1 MRDDTPVLIGAG
13 QFTYRGAA
21 EASPSPLKMIKIAA
35 ERAATDAGL
44 EASALA
50 GLDTLAVV
58 GFTVDAGGALQRLPF
73 PRLKNPPQALAKAFG
88 ATPRYAPYT
97 HMGGN
102 TPQQLINALCARIA
116 AGESDFAL
124 AVGAEF
130 LGSLRKRLAAG
141 VSFDDF
147 ETDPDAPDPERFGD
161 GRPGVTPQE
170 AAHWLNAPISTYP
183 LFENAFRAHQGQ
195 SVAEHQRQLGDLF
208 APFTKIAAANPEAW
222 FPTERSAEEL
232 ITVNDRNRMVGFPY
246 PKYLNAI
253 MDVDQSAGVLI
264 TSVRKARELGVPE
277 ERFVY
282 LHGCA
287 DAADLW
293 YPLERQNYYSSPA
306 IRLTGR
312 QALDMAG
319 VALSEIDYIDLY
331 SCFPVAVEVAASELG
346 LSLDDPR
353 GFTVTGGLPYAGG
366 PGNNYAMH
374 SIAVMMRKLREKR
387 GTRGLVTANGWF
399 LTKQAV
405 GVYST
410 DPVEGQWERQDPH
423 VIQAEI
429 DALPH
434 PSIVERP
441 QGAATIETYTV
452 VHRREGYGRGIVI
465 GRDAAGHRFVANT
478 PEDEATLRGLES
490 VESVGRTGRVGP
502 TDDGERNLFVPD

>member
-1 MRDDTPVLIGAG
+1 
-13 QFTYRGAA
+13 
-21 EASPSPLKMIKIAA
+21 
-35 ERAATDAGL
+35 
-44 EASALA
+44 
-50 GLDTLAVV
+50 
-58 GFTVDAGGALQRLPF
+58 
-73 PRLKNPPQALAKAFG
+73 
-88 ATPRYAPYT
+88 
-97 HMGGN
+97 
-102 TPQQLINALCARIA
+102 
-116 AGESDFAL
+116 
-124 AVGAEF
+124 
-130 LGSLRKRLAAG
+130 
-141 VSFDDF
+141 
-147 ETDPDAPDPERFGD
+147 
-161 GRPGVTPQE
+161 
-170 AAHWLNAPISTYP
+170 
-183 LFENAFRAHQGQ
+183 
-195 SVAEHQRQLGDLF
+195 LF
-208 APFTKIAAANPEAW
+208 APFTKVAAANPEAW
-222 FPTERSAEEL
+222 FPVERSAEEL
-232 ITVNDRNRMVGFPY
+232 ITVTDRNRMVGFPY

-264 TSVRKARELGVPE
+264 TSVGKARALGVPQD
-277 ERFVY
+277 RLVY

-319 VALSEIDYIDLY
+319 AELADIDFIDLY
-331 SCFPVAVEVAASELG
+331 SCFPVAVEVAATELG

-374 SIAVMMRKLREKR
+374 SIAVMLRKLREKR
-387 GTRGLVTANGWF
+387 GAKGLVTANGWF

-410 DPVEGQWERQDPH
+410 DPVEGAWRRQDPH

-434 PSIVERP
+434 PPIVEHP

-465 GRDAAGHRFVANT
+465 GRDQAGHRFVANT
-478 PEDEATLRGLES
+478 PEDEATLRGLEA

-502 TDDGERNLFVPD
+502 TEDGERNLFTPD